1 MLSLLERE
9 HEDVEQLAN
18 VALTLAWSHLM
29 HREWWC
35 VVFHQPRVWTTV
47 HGPFESRNV
56 AEKYAIKYLVAS
68 VPDATASFLKMADS
82 NLSLELDLD

>member
-1 MLSLLERE
+1 MLALLDRE
-9 HEDVEQLAN
+9 HADVESLASE
-18 VALTLAWSHLM
+18 ALTLAWSSLLQ
-29 HREWWC
+29 REWWC

-56 AEKYAIKYLVAS
+56 AEKYAVKHLVAS

-82 NLSLELDLD
+82 NIPLELDLD